1 MLAVRCVPAAANSS
15 TRHSL
20 SFGVRRAGVHFLLH
34 LCMMANGLSV
44 CAEARSAAL
53 SCLIGMNCLLKGNE
67 GPVLLMLIARLTTRL
82 QRTRSQVGE
91 TMLYANAVF
100 QRPQKRART
109 RPCTRPL
116 KKKCAVP
123 QGVLP
128 QMSTEHPRLE
138 AGKPLTGDPQSQQL
152 CRPQV

>member
-1 MLAVRCVPAAANSS
+1 
-15 TRHSL
+15 
-20 SFGVRRAGVHFLLH
+20 
-34 LCMMANGLSV
+34 
-44 CAEARSAAL
+44 
-53 SCLIGMNCLLKGNE
+53 MNCLLKGNE

-116 KKKCAVP
+116 KKNVP
-123 QGVLP
+123 YLRVCCLRCRRSILGWKQVNLSLVILKASSYAGLKSEKTLKQKLKGGVEVETAGDWGLA
-128 QMSTEHPRLE
+128 PRI
-138 AGKPLTGDPQSQQL
+138 
-152 CRPQV
+152 